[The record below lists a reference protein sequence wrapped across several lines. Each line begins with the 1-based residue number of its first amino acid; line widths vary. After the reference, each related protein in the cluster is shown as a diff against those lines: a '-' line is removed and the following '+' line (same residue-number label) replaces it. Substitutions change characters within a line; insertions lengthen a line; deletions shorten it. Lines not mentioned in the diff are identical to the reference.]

1 MIKENILFFKFK
13 AKNNPLNKIK
23 NTAEGKQMMF
33 FTVCIKFYNL
43 CIFMNSFTDGCQNS
57 KYNVSRKREVVQT
70 IQDINDV
77 TGPGGSKS

>member
-1 MIKENILFFKFK
+1 
-13 AKNNPLNKIK
+13 
-23 NTAEGKQMMF
+23 MMF